1 MKKIFQ
7 LVSVFFFVICLIISP
22 LSTAFAQSGD
32 HSLSFVQPA
41 AIIIPAPITPSGST
55 TDTTPTY
62 TWTKITGATQ
72 YQMVV
77 YKSGKQVAIKIVSPT
92 YCGTTQCTYTPTT
105 ALSYGSYTWKIHAY
119 IAGWKS
125 YSALKTF
132 SIIPPLPVP
141 TSPKGITT
149 DTTPTFIWTKVP
161 GASQYRYSLYQ
172 MSGTSAS
179 LKYTKT
185 VASSIC
191 GIKTCA
197 STPPIIINYASYKW
211 KVQALVSGTWRTYS
225 ALTAFSTVT
234 PASLTPISKTPTGTI
249 TKDIATFTWTKVA
262 PASKYL
268 LYVYKGTTAV
278 VAASVP
284 ITACGVTYC
293 TATPAKVLVNG
304 TYSWKVRAMVNN
316 VLQPFSATKAFV
328 VKAVIIP
335 TQLSPLG
342 YVFPIRPIFTW
353 SKLLNTTYYNYIV
366 YNKNGV
372 IIHNYTINATT
383 CGANYCIHKPAVN
396 LTASANYTW
405 KVRAKVS
412 GYWRAFSSTQSFRS
426 QTIGWTPVW
435 GTWPIDA
442 NGYYITAGVNNA
454 EASTKYNGSYSTVTY
469 EARIRRTGT
478 WKYDP
483 NFLIIRGTP
492 NPLGANKMW
501 GSSLRFEYAN
511 TGQYSIYL
519 NGVPKVSWASSSAI
533 RPNDWNILKVT
544 ASGPNMVFY
553 INGTRVWYG
562 SIPDAPA
569 SGLVGLGMMTANSTD
584 ATNRLYVD
592 WMRVSNVVTASAGDP
607 TDYPLAEAIQGDGT
621 ASAAP

>member
-7 LVSVFFFVICLIISP
+7 LVSAFFLVVILIISP

-32 HSLSFVQPA
+32 QSLSFLQSI
-41 AIIIPAPITPSGST
+41 AIIIPTPLTPSGNT
-55 TDTTPTY
+55 TDSTPTY

-72 YQMVV
+72 YQMFV
-77 YKSGKQVAIKIVSPT
+77 YKSGTQVATKIFSNT
-92 YCGTTQCTYTPTT
+92 YCGTTKCTYTPTT
-105 ALSYGSYTWKIHAY
+105 ALTYGSYTWKIHAY

-125 YSALKTF
+125 YSALKPF

-149 DTTPTFIWTKVP
+149 DTTPTYIWTKVP
-161 GASQYRYSLYQ
+161 SATQYRYSLYI
-172 MSGTSAS
+172 MSGTSAT
-179 LKYTKT
+179 LKYTKIISYT
-185 VASSIC
+185 TC

-197 STPPIIINYASYKW
+197 STPPIILNYASYKW

-225 ALTAFSTVT
+225 ALTAFSIVT

-268 LYVYKGTTAV
+268 LYAYKGTTAV
-278 VAASVP
+278 IASSVP
-284 ITACGVTYC
+284 ISACGATYC
-293 TATPAKVLVNG
+293 TATPAKILANG

-342 YVFPIRPIFTW
+342 YVFPIRPTFTW
-353 SKLLNTTYYNYIV
+353 TKLLNTTYYNYIV

-383 CGANYCIHKPAVN
+383 CGANYCAHKPAVN
-396 LTASANYTW
+396 LVASANYTW

-454 EASTKYNGSYSTVTY
+454 EASTKYNGNYSTVTY
-469 EARIRRTGT
+469 
-478 WKYDP
+478 
-483 NFLIIRGTP
+483 
-492 NPLGANKMW
+492 
-501 GSSLRFEYAN
+501 
-511 TGQYSIYL
+511 
-519 NGVPKVSWASSSAI
+519 
-533 RPNDWNILKVT
+533 
-544 ASGPNMVFY
+544 
-553 INGTRVWYG
+553 
-562 SIPDAPA
+562 
-569 SGLVGLGMMTANSTD
+569 
-584 ATNRLYVD
+584 
-592 WMRVSNVVTASAGDP
+592 
-607 TDYPLAEAIQGDGT
+607 
-621 ASAAP
+621 